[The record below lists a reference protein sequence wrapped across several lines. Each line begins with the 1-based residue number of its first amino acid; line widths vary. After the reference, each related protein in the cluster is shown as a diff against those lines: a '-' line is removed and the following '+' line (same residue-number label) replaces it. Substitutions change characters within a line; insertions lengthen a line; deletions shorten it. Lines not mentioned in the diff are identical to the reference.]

1 MDEDRV
7 YNEIIKEDGLSQEM
21 NPEVSEHTDAELN
34 QEVTKEDRKA
44 EPEITK
50 EAISHAPGIENS
62 VPYYSQTIKPVK
74 KHKLNKMKAAA
85 IVLLVA
91 FGGLC
96 VGLGIGLAGPVNRL
110 FVQPALESV
119 SERFFNADKKTE
131 ENQALFSFDNQ
142 KAEEMNA
149 ENMTRSNLPKY
160 ESIIP
165 EIAKKIGPSVVSIR
179 NTYVVTD
186 WWNQERLQEGIGS
199 GIVFHVN
206 DKEVLI
212 VTNYHVVANNNKLT
226 VTFLG
231 NYSVPATVVGLDSP
245 SDLAVIKVLQED
257 LPNEIRGKVKA
268 APFGNS
274 DELEVG
280 ELAVAIGNP
289 LGDAYDNT
297 VTAGVISA
305 LNRKIQIADKELT
318 LIQTDAAINPGNSGG
333 ALVGSRGTVIG
344 INSIKLVDTSVEGM
358 GFAIPINVAKPII
371 EELVNKGSVSRP
383 YLGIMGQ
390 DINEDVSEL
399 YEIPIGVLVR
409 QVIEGS
415 GADAAGIQAGDII
428 IEFDGEKITSMK
440 QLTKIIES
448 HKVGDKIE
456 VKLIRDG
463 SYKKTVT
470 VTLQQK
476 PSE

>member
-165 EIAKKIGPSVVSIR
+165 EIAKKSV
-179 NTYVVTD
+179 
-186 WWNQERLQEGIGS
+186 LLL
-199 GIVFHVN
+199 F
-206 DKEVLI
+206 
-212 VTNYHVVANNNKLT
+212 
-226 VTFLG
+226 
-231 NYSVPATVVGLDSP
+231 
-245 SDLAVIKVLQED
+245 
-257 LPNEIRGKVKA
+257 
-268 APFGNS
+268 
-274 DELEVG
+274 
-280 ELAVAIGNP
+280 
-289 LGDAYDNT
+289 
-297 VTAGVISA
+297 
-305 LNRKIQIADKELT
+305 
-318 LIQTDAAINPGNSGG
+318 
-333 ALVGSRGTVIG
+333 
-344 INSIKLVDTSVEGM
+344 
-358 GFAIPINVAKPII
+358 
-371 EELVNKGSVSRP
+371 
-383 YLGIMGQ
+383 
-390 DINEDVSEL
+390 
-399 YEIPIGVLVR
+399 
-409 QVIEGS
+409 
-415 GADAAGIQAGDII
+415 
-428 IEFDGEKITSMK
+428 
-440 QLTKIIES
+440 
-448 HKVGDKIE
+448 
-456 VKLIRDG
+456 
-463 SYKKTVT
+463 
-470 VTLQQK
+470 
-476 PSE
+476 PSEILML

>member
-1 MDEDRV
+1 M
-7 YNEIIKEDGLSQEM
+7 
-21 NPEVSEHTDAELN
+21 
-34 QEVTKEDRKA
+34 
-44 EPEITK
+44 
-50 EAISHAPGIENS
+50 
-62 VPYYSQTIKPVK
+62 
-74 KHKLNKMKAAA
+74 
-85 IVLLVA
+85 
-91 FGGLC
+91 
-96 VGLGIGLAGPVNRL
+96 
-110 FVQPALESV
+110 
-119 SERFFNADKKTE
+119 
-131 ENQALFSFDNQ
+131 
-142 KAEEMNA
+142 
-149 ENMTRSNLPKY
+149 
-160 ESIIP
+160 
-165 EIAKKIGPSVVSIR
+165 
-179 NTYVVTD
+179 
-186 WWNQERLQEGIGS
+186 
-199 GIVFHVN
+199 
-206 DKEVLI
+206 
-212 VTNYHVVANNNKLT
+212 
-226 VTFLG
+226 
-231 NYSVPATVVGLDSP
+231 
-245 SDLAVIKVLQED
+245 
-257 LPNEIRGKVKA
+257 
-268 APFGNS
+268 
-274 DELEVG
+274 
-280 ELAVAIGNP
+280 AIGNP

-463 SYKKTVT
+463 SYKKTVP